1 MTKYAVVEQSAPNKL
16 PILKAGELTPET
28 VCDWENACST
38 YFMHKEIE
46 AKDQV
51 KMIAFGMS
59 DPRLHTWY
67 LAQCATLDAGTFSE
81 YLTAL
86 KSAWLETHWDTKLRK
101 KVLGSQ
107 QGTRPFYKWAL
118 ELQNQ
123 NALLYGNAAHL
134 SEAQL
139 RNQLEANICD
149 ELTTPVLRAKFAN
162 TLTLKQWI
170 KEVKHLDNKWLEDL
184 ALHKKFAE
192 QFYKSSRR
200 TTSTYHAK
208 TSSTSR
214 PNTTSSACLEPL
226 TEDEHTL
233 LANHRGCFKCRKFYI
248 PHRSKECTDGAPE
261 ASSYK
266 TLTEADAITA
276 KPKINKQTKT
286 VAAVAPMGAVM
297 PSSVLEDNSDSEDD
311 TCVAPF
317 ETAHLLHPLP
327 VPDNRG
333 DSVTIDFIGPL
344 PIEQGYDCIMTM
356 TDRLGADIRLVPCR
370 MSMKASEIAN
380 LSLTTGIVR
389 TAYH

>member
-1 MTKYAVVEQSAPNKL
+1 MMTKYAVVEQSALNKL
-16 PILKAGELTPET
+16 PTLKVGELTPET
-28 VCDWENACST
+28 VRDWENACLT

-67 LAQCATLDAGTFSE
+67 LAQRATLDAGTFSE

-107 QGTRPFYKWAL
+107 QGTRPFYEWAL

-134 SEAQL
+134 
-139 RNQLEANICD
+139 
-149 ELTTPVLRAKFAN
+149 TTPVLRAKLAD

-170 KEVKHLDNKWLEDL
+170 KEVKHLDDKRLEDL
-184 ALHKKFAE
+184 ALHKKFTK

-214 PNTTSSACLEPL
+214 PNATSSTCLEPL
-226 TEDEHTL
+226 TEDKCTL
-233 LANHRGCFKCRKFYI
+233 LANHRGCFKC
-248 PHRSKECTDGAPE
+248 
-261 ASSYK
+261 
-266 TLTEADAITA
+266 
-276 KPKINKQTKT
+276 
-286 VAAVAPMGAVM
+286 
-297 PSSVLEDNSDSEDD
+297 
-311 TCVAPF
+311 
-317 ETAHLLHPLP
+317 
-327 VPDNRG
+327 
-333 DSVTIDFIGPL
+333 
-344 PIEQGYDCIMTM
+344 
-356 TDRLGADIRLVPCR
+356 
-370 MSMKASEIAN
+370 
-380 LSLTTGIVR
+380 
-389 TAYH
+389 